1 MSDDLKNIYQNAG
14 RIAYYFDSIVP
25 CDLFRGQSR
34 TETKQG
40 QPILYPNPGFERK
53 DGSQRLPD
61 VRIIERDGKKIVLG
75 CRCIHGD
82 YRGVS
87 TFDRKNTALPGFRW
101 FKLPKDKKIPEAIT
115 ITQESNFTDRAN
127 HFTVAP
133 KDDMCRVPC
142 DHIPVRSWP
151 LFRARELMWS
161 VIESF
166 EREQVS

>member
-1 MSDDLKNIYQNAG
+1 MSDDLKNIYRDAG

-34 TETKQG
+34 TEAKQG

-53 DGSQRLPD
+53 DGSRRLPD
-61 VRIIERDGKKIVLG
+61 VRIIERNGKKIVLG

-101 FKLPKDKKIPEAIT
+101 FKLPEGKEIPKAVA
-115 ITQESNFTDRAN
+115 ITQESDFKDRAN

-133 KDDMCRVPC
+133 KDDM
-142 DHIPVRSWP
+142 P
-151 LFRARELMWS
+151 LEL
-161 VIESF
+161 F
-166 EREQVS
+166 QVWLNTLGSYMAEDS